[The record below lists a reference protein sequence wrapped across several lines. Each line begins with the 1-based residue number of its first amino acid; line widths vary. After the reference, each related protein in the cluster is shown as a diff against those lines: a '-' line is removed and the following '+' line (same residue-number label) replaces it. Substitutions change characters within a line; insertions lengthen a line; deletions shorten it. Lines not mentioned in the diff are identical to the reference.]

1 MNTTAQFSEKSI
13 AQAQFWIAQSVR
25 TGQIIHITAATDD
38 EEAELSAQ
46 SEDSAEDATH
56 VEYWGTTDEG
66 HDWRVHIDAPRN

>member
-1 MNTTAQFSEKSI
+1 MNTTAQFNEKSV
-13 AQAQFWIAQSVR
+13 AQVRSWIAQSVR

-46 SEDSAEDATH
+46 SEDSAEDPDH